1 MVKKI
6 LSYSYIYILLL
17 LMYVP
22 ILVLIVFSFTN
33 ATYIGTWNGFSFDL
47 YVALFESEE
56 IMIAVGNTLII
67 AVISAVCSTILGT
80 LGAVGGHY
88 LKRKSK
94 AALENI
100 NQIPVVNAEI
110 VMALSLV
117 VMFVFIGN
125 MIFGGANLF
134 SFWTLLAGHI
144 VISAPFVYLNVKPKL
159 QQMDPSLYE
168 AALDLGCA
176 PRKALYKVVVPQIL
190 PGIFSGFISINASGD
205 GIDAKGEVSVSDGT
219 IMIST
224 ADNEEDMVIDYSDDL
239 YITGGTILATG
250 NLSGEKNFSETEQQI
265 ITLNLDSQPQNT
277 FIEILDQS
285 GNLIFSDIAEQPFS
299 NIIVSSSLL
308 QKGYTYTLKIGSYA
322 TTITI

>member
-1 MVKKI
+1 MVKKV
-6 LSYSYIYILLL
+6 LAYSYVYLILL

-47 YVALFESEE
+47 YAALFESEE
-56 IMIAVGNTLII
+56 IMVAIGNTVII

-88 LKRKSK
+88 LKRKGR
-94 AALENI
+94 AVLENI

-125 MIFGGANLF
+125 MIFAGQNLF

-159 QQMDPSLYE
+159 LQMDPSLYE

-176 PRKALYKVVVPQIL
+176 PRQALYKVVFPEIL
-190 PGIFSGFISINASGD
+190 PGIFSGFMLAITLSLDDFIVTAFTRGSGLLS
-205 GIDAKGEVSVSDGT
+205 GANNIET
-219 IMIST
+219 IST
-224 ADNEEDMVIDYSDDL
+224 LVQAKI
-239 YITGGTILATG
+239 
-250 NLSGEKNFSETEQQI
+250 K
-265 ITLNLDSQPQNT
+265 
-277 FIEILDQS
+277 
-285 GNLIFSDIAEQPFS
+285 
-299 NIIVSSSLL
+299 
-308 QKGYTYTLKIGSYA
+308 KGPIPPEMRAL
-322 TTITI
+322 TTIIFLIVLLVVIGITIYRNKGSRYKNLLRKRIRERKD

>member
-1 MVKKI
+1 MVKKV
-6 LSYSYIYILLL
+6 LAYSYVYLILL

-47 YVALFESEE
+47 YAALFESEE
-56 IMIAVGNTLII
+56 IMVAIGNTVII

-88 LKRKSK
+88 LKRKGR
-94 AALENI
+94 AVLENI

-110 VMALSLV
+110 VLALSLV

-125 MIFGGANLF
+125 MIFAGQNLF

-159 QQMDPSLYE
+159 LQMDPSLYE

-176 PRKALYKVVVPQIL
+176 PRQALYKVVLPEIL
-190 PGIFSGFISINASGD
+190 PGIFSGFMLAITLSLDDFIVTAFTRGSGLLS
-205 GIDAKGEVSVSDGT
+205 GANNIET
-219 IMIST
+219 IST
-224 ADNEEDMVIDYSDDL
+224 LVQAKI
-239 YITGGTILATG
+239 
-250 NLSGEKNFSETEQQI
+250 K
-265 ITLNLDSQPQNT
+265 
-277 FIEILDQS
+277 
-285 GNLIFSDIAEQPFS
+285 
-299 NIIVSSSLL
+299 
-308 QKGYTYTLKIGSYA
+308 KGPIPPEMRAL
-322 TTITI
+322 TTIIFLIVLLVVVGITIYRNKGSRYKNLLRKRIRERKD

>member
-1 MVKKI
+1 MVKKV
-6 LSYSYIYILLL
+6 LAYSYVYLILL

-22 ILVLIVFSFTN
+22 ILVLILFSFTN

-47 YVALFESEE
+47 YAALFESEE
-56 IMIAVGNTLII
+56 IMVAIANTVII

-88 LKRKSK
+88 LKRKGR
-94 AALENI
+94 AVLENI

-125 MIFGGANLF
+125 MIFAGQNLF

-159 QQMDPSLYE
+159 LQMDPSLYE

-176 PRKALYKVVVPQIL
+176 PRQALYKVVLPEIL
-190 PGIFSGFISINASGD
+190 PGIFSGFMLAITLSLDDFIVTAFTRGSGLLS
-205 GIDAKGEVSVSDGT
+205 GANNIET
-219 IMIST
+219 IST
-224 ADNEEDMVIDYSDDL
+224 LVQAKI
-239 YITGGTILATG
+239 
-250 NLSGEKNFSETEQQI
+250 K
-265 ITLNLDSQPQNT
+265 
-277 FIEILDQS
+277 
-285 GNLIFSDIAEQPFS
+285 
-299 NIIVSSSLL
+299 
-308 QKGYTYTLKIGSYA
+308 KGPIPPEMRAL
-322 TTITI
+322 TTIIFLIVLLVVIGITIYRNKGSRYKNLLRKRIRERKD

>member
-1 MVKKI
+1 MVKKV
-6 LSYSYIYILLL
+6 LAYSYVYLILL

-47 YVALFESEE
+47 YAALFESEE
-56 IMIAVGNTLII
+56 IMVAIGNTVII

-88 LKRKSK
+88 LRRKGR
-94 AALENI
+94 AVLENI

-125 MIFGGANLF
+125 MIFAGQNLF

-159 QQMDPSLYE
+159 LQMDPSLYE

-176 PRKALYKVVVPQIL
+176 PRQALYKVVLPEIL
-190 PGIFSGFISINASGD
+190 PGIFSGFMLAITLSLDDFIVTAFTRGSGLLS
-205 GIDAKGEVSVSDGT
+205 GANNIET
-219 IMIST
+219 IST
-224 ADNEEDMVIDYSDDL
+224 LVQAKI
-239 YITGGTILATG
+239 
-250 NLSGEKNFSETEQQI
+250 K
-265 ITLNLDSQPQNT
+265 
-277 FIEILDQS
+277 
-285 GNLIFSDIAEQPFS
+285 
-299 NIIVSSSLL
+299 
-308 QKGYTYTLKIGSYA
+308 KGPIPPEMRAL
-322 TTITI
+322 TTIIFLIVLLVVIGITIYRNKGSRYKNLLRKRIRERKD